1 VACWL
6 REDLGFGFLA
16 FSPLGA
22 DFLTGTTDTT
32 TRFEPLAPK
41 VALRWIAKLATAG
54 ERIGASGE
62 STIVDQVISFLART
76 LASGCGAALGGTRR
90 LFDGSGSWPAGP
102 NGEQA
107 KKPTGNRSYGTIP
120 NFRKSTR

>member
-1 VACWL
+1 VLATC
-6 REDLGFGFLA
+6 EELGIGFLP

-41 VALRWIAKLATAG
+41 IALRWIAKLATAG

-76 LASGCGAALGGTRR
+76 LATEGGTLASDAELRADFLAALDVFLRVGWPGAIDLALKIET
-90 LFDGSGSWPAGP
+90 LF
-102 NGEQA
+102 
-107 KKPTGNRSYGTIP
+107 R
-120 NFRKSTR
+120 